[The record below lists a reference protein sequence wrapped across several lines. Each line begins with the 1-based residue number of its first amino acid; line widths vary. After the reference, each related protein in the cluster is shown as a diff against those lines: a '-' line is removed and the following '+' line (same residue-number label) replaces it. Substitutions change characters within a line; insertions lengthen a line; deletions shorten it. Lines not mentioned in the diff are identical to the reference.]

1 MMKSQQLR
9 PEPDHVYP
17 SAVDWWWMVPLMIVV
32 VYVSYVDIV
41 TKFQQGAALDAW
53 IAVGVVLLVVILFI
67 TIIIPCRYTLLDDGL
82 LIQSGLIK
90 TKIDYQRMRDVKP
103 SWNPLS
109 APALSLKRVKIKLDR
124 GFALISPKRRD
135 EFIVE
140 LKKRIYQA
148 RGADP
153 RSGKV

>member
-1 MMKSQQLR
+1 
-9 PEPDHVYP
+9 
-17 SAVDWWWMVPLMIVV
+17 MIVV

-41 TKFQQGAALDAW
+41 TKFQQGAVLDGW

-67 TIIIPCRYTLLDDGL
+67 TSIIPCRYTLLDDGL

-90 TKIDYQRMRDVKP
+90 TKIDYQRMRDVKT

-124 GFALISPKRRD
+124 GFALVSPKRRD

-140 LKKRIYQA
+140 IKRRIVQA
-148 RGADP
+148 HEANP
-153 RSGKV
+153 RSRSIP

>member
-1 MMKSQQLR
+1 
-9 PEPDHVYP
+9 
-17 SAVDWWWMVPLMIVV
+17 MIVV
-32 VYVSYVDIV
+32 VYVSFDDIV
-41 TKFQQGAALDAW
+41 TKFQQGAVQEGW

-67 TIIIPCRYTLLDDGL
+67 TIIIPCRYTFTDDGL

-109 APALSLKRVKIKLDR
+109 APALSFKRVKIKLDR

-140 LKKRIYQA
+140 LKRRIYQA
-148 RGADP
+148 SGADP
-153 RSGKV
+153 RPGNTP

>member
-1 MMKSQQLR
+1 
-9 PEPDHVYP
+9 
-17 SAVDWWWMVPLMIVV
+17 MIVV
-32 VYVSYVDIV
+32 VYVCYVDIV
-41 TKFQQGAALDAW
+41 TKFQQGAVLDAW

-124 GFALISPKRRD
+124 GFALISPKHRD

-140 LKKRIYQA
+140 LKRRIYQA

-153 RSGKV
+153 RSGNTP

>member
-1 MMKSQQLR
+1 MKKN
-9 PEPDHVYP
+9 HVYP

-41 TKFQQGAALDAW
+41 TKFQQGAVLDGW
-53 IAVGVVLLVVILFI
+53 IAVGVVLLVVVLFA
-67 TIIIPCRYTLLDDGL
+67 TIIIPCRYTLTDDGL

-90 TKIDYQRMRDVKP
+90 TKIEYRRMKDVKP

-109 APALSLKRVKIKLDR
+109 APALSLRRVKIKLDK
-124 GFALISPKRRD
+124 GFALVSPKRRD

-140 LKKRIYQA
+140 LKRRIYKA
-148 RGADP
+148 REGNLH
-153 RSGKV
+153 SGNTP